1 MDGRTVMMP
10 SETTNTIHQ
19 HCSVCKADFD
29 MDVIK
34 QGSTEDVLW
43 LKCPGCQGFLPYMP
57 KEDLTDGEDRVPD
70 EQNVALEDLDVEHA
84 KEYTEDQEYQIG
96 EVLHHRSWHSE
107 GRREGQTPGQSPY
120 DLGSVHPTGACP
132 APRGRRRSL
141 ATPRGS

>member
-10 SETTNTIHQ
+10 ETTSSIRQ

-57 KEDLTDGEDRVPD
+57 KEDLADVERVPD
-70 EQNVALEDLDVEHA
+70 EQKFALEDLDVEHA
-84 KEYTEDQEYQIG
+84 KEYDEALEYHIG
-96 EVLHHRSWHSE
+96 EVLHHRSWNDFGKVVAKDKLPGNRRTIWVQFIRQGRVQLLE
-107 GRREGQTPGQSPY
+107 GV
-120 DLGSVHPTGACP
+120 VH
-132 APRGRRRSL
+132 
-141 ATPRGS
+141 